1 VGVIKALFERT
12 SPQVIAQQFRSA
24 DSFNGMRRHLLG
36 GIYVVEATKDGVVE
50 YWAAA
55 TLQENAV
62 SAVANQLGPGW
73 TVTLTEQR
81 LTSQRLSILKM
92 LPNTGRKL

>member
-1 VGVIKALFERT
+1 VNHRRKAIRT
-12 SPQVIAQQFRSA
+12 ANNLTV
-24 DSFNGMRRHLLG
+24 MRKRVSG
-36 GIYVVEATKDGVVE
+36 GIYVVAAMKDGVVE

-62 SAVANQLGPGW
+62 AAVEKHRGPGW
-73 TVTLTEQR
+73 RVTLTEQR

-92 LPNTGRKL
+92 LPNTVRKL